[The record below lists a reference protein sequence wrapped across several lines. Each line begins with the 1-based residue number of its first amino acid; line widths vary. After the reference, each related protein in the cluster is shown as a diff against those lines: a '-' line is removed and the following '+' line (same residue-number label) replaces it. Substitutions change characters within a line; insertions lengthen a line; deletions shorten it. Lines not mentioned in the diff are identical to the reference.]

1 MLLIWYSSCPA
12 WCFWCWHARCS
23 DIPHVCHVC
32 CRRRR
37 CVGCALFSPLTP
49 PGERTQGHILL
60 CFPWTTQISL
70 TPSQSISSASH
81 PPLLPLS
88 ITSNPVRLED
98 FERSLAAGRNLTVCL
113 LCHVR
118 WDDLIFLV
126 QSGWVLVRPAS
137 FLAGIAQLAQRARHA
152 EKGGIDPVR
161 SVARPSEAAGTEGQ
175 RECFAPL
182 PISPVVG
189 VHHQHQ
195 R

>member
-1 MLLIWYSSCPA
+1 MWYSSCPA

-60 CFPWTTQISL
+60 CFSWTTQISL

-98 FERSLAAGRNLTVCL
+98 FERSLAAGRKLTVCL

-137 FLAGIAQLAQRARHA
+137 FWPALLSWHNAPVMQRKAASIQCAAWRGHQKPPA
-152 EKGGIDPVR
+152 PRGKGNV
-161 SVARPSEAAGTEGQ
+161 SLPSPSPPSRVCTTNTSGEG
-175 RECFAPL
+175 
-182 PISPVVG
+182 
-189 VHHQHQ
+189 
-195 R
+195 